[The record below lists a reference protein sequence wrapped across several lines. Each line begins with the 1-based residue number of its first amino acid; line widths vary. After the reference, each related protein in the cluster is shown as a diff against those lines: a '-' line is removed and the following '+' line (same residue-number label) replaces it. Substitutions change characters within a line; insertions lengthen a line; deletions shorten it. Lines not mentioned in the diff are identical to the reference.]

1 MIKLGVK
8 PHVSI
13 IITNFNKSNFIL
25 KAINSCLIQNY
36 KNIEIILF
44 DDKSTD
50 NSIEKIKKFKKEKK
64 LDFKIILNE
73 KKKYFSSPINQ
84 FLAIKRSLKFAKGK
98 FVCLLDADDY
108 FHKKK
113 IYEIVKTFNK
123 KDIKIVIDQPIYLF
137 NKDKLIK
144 KKYSNFIFK
153 NKWPKFPPTSCM
165 SFEKKTL
172 DKVMKEINYKQFPNL
187 AIDFYLAVYYSII
200 LKNFYIHKS
209 HLTYYR
215 QVTNGT
221 DSNYVKYRNKKW
233 WIRRNEAFNFL
244 NSLLTKNKM
253 PKNRGFDYTLT
264 KIINF
269 FFDF

>member
-1 MIKLGVK
+1 M
-8 PHVSI
+8 
-13 IITNFNKSNFIL
+13 
-25 KAINSCLIQNY
+25 
-36 KNIEIILF
+36 
-44 DDKSTD
+44 
-50 NSIEKIKKFKKEKK
+50 
-64 LDFKIILNE
+64 
-73 KKKYFSSPINQ
+73 
-84 FLAIKRSLKFAKGK
+84 
-98 FVCLLDADDY
+98 LDADDF

-113 IYEIVKTFNK
+113 IYEIIKIFKK
-123 KDIKIVIDQPIYLF
+123 KDTKIVIDQPIYF
-137 NKDKLIK
+137 YNKKKIIK
-144 KKYSNFIFK
+144 KKYSNLIFK

-172 DKVMKEINYKQFPNL
+172 DKVIGEINYKKFPNL

-215 QVTNGT
+215 QVVNGT

-253 PKNRGFDYTLT
+253 PNNRGFDYTLT
-264 KIINF
+264 KIISF
-269 FFDF
+269 FLHI